1 MSKSVRIAALLVA
14 LGWAA
19 TAHAQAWY
27 SVSSNPADSGG
38 QAQIG
43 GGLPLPIQLAT
54 SSMGGKLSNGTT
66 MTPMGATK
74 GGPIGTGMNFPP
86 FLIPVNPNKPLVKQ
100 TAGADPK
107 QITIPVG
114 AFRRHSTVKKVIGV
128 SLNNPTVYQV
138 QTNLDYTGPAPV
150 WGSAMFKAGGRTG
163 AKTTTFVGIPG
174 TVLKPSIARY
184 SGSAARFGG
193 PSRTKVVVNSP
204 IQVWAHGPAPG
215 AQPPCHHPAFGT
227 TGASSDCIALMLGA
241 SPMTLAV
248 AGAAVASPPDTTP
261 GGNYMDNVNGGV
273 RVVSVAATGL
283 VLKQAKA
290 ANTAPI
296 SNMATSDGF
305 PWTTGMLTL
314 SQPTAAGTP
323 EVFTITGNDGRVGGV
338 GTLSLVSGA
347 LSDRMTSGPNANR
360 SWSQY
365 KVLPEPGAVLGA
377 AAALAVLG
385 VCHGLVR
392 RRSR

>member
-1 MSKSVRIAALLVA
+1 MSNKSLRIVGMLVA

-19 TAHAQAWY
+19 MAHAQAWY
-27 SVSSNPADSGG
+27 SISTNPADSGG

-54 SSMGGKLSNGTT
+54 STMGGKLSNGTT
-66 MTPMGATK
+66 MTPSGGTAP
-74 GGPIGTGMNFPP
+74 GPIGTGMNFPP
-86 FLIPVNPNKPLVKQ
+86 LLIPVNPNKPLVKQ

-107 QITIPVG
+107 QMTVPVG
-114 AFRRHSTVKKVIGV
+114 AFRRPAPGPTVLGV
-128 SLNNPTVYQV
+128 AANNPTVYQV
-138 QTNLDYTGPAPV
+138 RTNIEFSGPAPAF
-150 WGSAMFKAGGRTG
+150 GSAMFKASGRTG
-163 AKTTTFVGIPG
+163 AKTTTFNGIPG
-174 TVLKPSIARY
+174 TPLNPSTARY

-193 PSRTKVVVNSP
+193 PSRTKVVPATV
-204 IQVWAHGPAPG
+204 ITVWAHGPAPG

-227 TGASSDCIALMLGA
+227 AGSSGDCLALMVQA
-241 SPMTLAV
+241 HPMTLAV
-248 AGAAVASPPDTTP
+248 AGAAVADPNDTTP
-261 GGNYMDNVNGGV
+261 GGIVMTSGV
-273 RVVSVAATGL
+273 RAVSVDAKGK

-296 SNMATSDGF
+296 SNMATSAGF

-314 SQPTAAGTP
+314 VQPSAAGTP
-323 EVFTITGNDGRVGGV
+323 EVFTVTGMDTRVGGV

-347 LSDRMTSGPNANR
+347 LSDRVTSGPNSNR

>member
-1 MSKSVRIAALLVA
+1 MSKSVRIACLLVA
-14 LGWAA
+14 LCWAA
-19 TAHAQAWY
+19 TSHAQSWY
-27 SVSSNPADSGG
+27 SISTNAADSGG

-43 GGLPLPIQLAT
+43 GGLPLPIQPAT
-54 SSMGGKLSNGTT
+54 STMGGKLSNGTT
-66 MTPMGATK
+66 MTPMGATA

-86 FLIPVNPNKPLVKQ
+86 LLIPANPNKPLVKQ

-107 QITIPVG
+107 AMTIPVG
-114 AFRRHSTVKKVIGV
+114 AFKRKGVAKAIGV
-128 SLNNPTVYQV
+128 ALNNPTVYQV
-138 QTNLDYTGPAPV
+138 QTNLDYTGPAPA
-150 WGSAMFKAGGRTG
+150 WGSAMFKASGRTG

-193 PSRTKVVVNSP
+193 PSRTKVLAASP

-215 AQPPCHHPAFGT
+215 AVPPCKHPAFAG
-227 TGASSDCIALMLGA
+227 GQADCVALMLA
-241 SPMTLAV
+241 AFPMTLAV
-248 AGAAVASPPDTTP
+248 AGAKVASPPDTTP
-261 GGNYMDNVNGGV
+261 GGAVMTKGI
-273 RVVSVAATGL
+273 RVVSVPLITGK
-283 VLKQAKA
+283 VAMSAVVGK
-290 ANTAPI
+290 TPPV

-323 EVFTITGNDGRVGGV
+323 EVFTITGMDGRVGGV
-338 GTLSLVSGA
+338 GTISLVSGA
-347 LSDRMTSGPNANR
+347 LSDRMTSGPNSNR